1 MLEKEARDYEETYK
15 EWARED
21 KERKRARNAEAGKKH
36 YRKKMKQFSEAIEIP
51 DYEKS
56 DYERLRDKNIQ
67 EIEDMKKASGL
78 FKKKDKM

>member
-1 MLEKEARDYEETYK
+1 
-15 EWARED
+15 
-21 KERKRARNAEAGKKH
+21 
-36 YRKKMKQFSEAIEIP
+36 MKQFSEAIEIP

-56 DYERLRDKNIQ
+56 DYERLRDRNIQ